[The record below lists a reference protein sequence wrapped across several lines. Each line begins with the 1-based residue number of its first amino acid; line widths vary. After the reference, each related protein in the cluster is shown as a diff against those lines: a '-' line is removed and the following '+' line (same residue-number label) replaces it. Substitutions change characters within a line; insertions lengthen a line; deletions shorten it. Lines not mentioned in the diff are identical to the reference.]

1 MVAILLSFVTHNV
14 RVLFK
19 LGCRT
24 DYEVKCGKPFPGQSI
39 CGSRTLDTTTSFWQ
53 STREARVRARKI
65 SRKIFTVV
73 CLSTRAINPRRESV
87 PFVGFCKPIRSR
99 IQTSVI
105 VRYVSLQFGSLHS
118 QHPPGDEHSRSRH
131 LDVSS
136 VVLRPNQESNLLY

>member
-14 RVLFK
+14 RALFK

-24 DYEVKCGKPFPGQSI
+24 DYGVKCGKPFLDQSI
-39 CGSRTLDTTTSFWQ
+39 CGSRTLDITTGFWQ

-65 SRKIFTVV
+65 SRKTFTVV
-73 CLSTRAINPRRESV
+73 CLSTRAINPTRESV

-105 VRYVSLQFGSLHS
+105 VRYVSLQCDSFHS
-118 QHPPGDEHSRSRH
+118 RHPPGDEHSRSCYP
-131 LDVSS
+131 DVSP
-136 VVLRPNQESNLLY
+136 VVLHLNRESNLLY